1 VAIVALIHDLLY
13 RREILDARRR
23 ALQSKLILPLRAIGS
38 TLMGITYANAL
49 SEKEQEELHHVQ
61 KLITQAGFE
70 VENQI
75 INFLLDIVPS
85 RVSSVVIW
93 KDT

>member
-1 VAIVALIHDLLY
+1 M
-13 RREILDARRR
+13 EIIYG
-23 ALQSKLILPLRAIGS
+23 K
-38 TLMGITYANAL
+38 AL
-49 SEKEQEELHHVQ
+49 SEKEQEEYHHVQ

-85 RVSSVVIW
+85 CVSTLAVTW
-93 KDT
+93 KG

>member
-1 VAIVALIHDLLY
+1 MD
-13 RREILDARRR
+13 
-23 ALQSKLILPLRAIGS
+23 
-38 TLMGITYANAL
+38 ITYGNAL

-75 INFLLDIVPS
+75 INFLLDIVSS